1 MKLSRRRS
9 TTTAALASVTALAA
23 LGGLF
28 ATAAPASA
36 ASNSRAETLCGP
48 GYKTVATT
56 AVGSVG
62 RIYVT
67 WSEAEG
73 KTCAVTLRNSTGP
86 RTQIRIELNVIADH
100 ETTSVQDADRYLSY
114 AGPVYYPS
122 RGYCV
127 QWFGAINGVEGSGT
141 GVCN

>member
-1 MKLSRRRS
+1 MKLTRRRS

-36 ASNSRAETLCGP
+36 ATSRAETLCGP
-48 GYKTVATT
+48 GYKTAATT
-56 AVGSVG
+56 AVGTVG

-73 KTCAVTLRNSTGP
+73 KTCAVTLRNATGP

-127 QWFGAINGVEGSGT
+127 QWFGAINGVQASGT